1 MSAEVVQLSLPLGDG
16 LRNFVTGL
24 GTRKDHTFGNRYFYV
39 PMSMEQLDAA
49 YAGDWLARKI
59 IDIPPQDSTREWRTW
74 QTDRAEQIYRIEKQF
89 RVRSK
94 VRKAQTLAR
103 LYGGAVIMI
112 GDGASNSMLPL
123 DMERFA
129 RGGLKYLHVFSRY
142 EVVAEEEDLNPQSPT
157 YGKPLFYRL
166 RTRNQSERIH
176 RSRFVF
182 FMGSDAPRSI
192 ETVNEGWGQSV
203 LDSVLQAVMNMT
215 STAQNTA
222 SLVEEAKV
230 DVIKI
235 PNLMTYVSQPKTTAL
250 LIERFTLANTL
261 KSNHNALLL
270 GGDEDFQRKQ
280 VTFAGLP
287 EVMREQMQLAS
298 AAADIPMTRLMSQSP
313 AGMNATGESDIRNYY
328 DKIRA
333 FQTTDLEEDLS
344 LLDDVLVRHVF
355 GNRRDEDTYEW
366 NELWQMSED
375 ERSQIALRNAQAL
388 QIYNNSNLFAPE
400 ELRPATADMIIDSGF
415 LPTLDQHLLDEN
427 DFNELIAQQEQARVE
442 AQTNAAA
449 NAGGGAPPGGA
460 GGGPPNL
467 RVVGGRGAT
476 DTLHALKD
484 AEPRSLYI
492 RRDVKNAAEIARW
505 AKAQG
510 FSTGALKASELHV
523 TVIFSRTPV
532 DWFDMGMSYSNEVR
546 IKGGP
551 RQLERLGEGK
561 DAVVLLI
568 PNTYE
573 LQYRHEELK
582 EKGCSWDWPEYQP
595 HITIA
600 YDAEQTIDLDEVE
613 PYQGEIVLGPEVFEE
628 IDENWKARVT
638 NKDGVE
644 MTRRQRGHPFD
655 AGFGAFEESEHPRG
669 PGGKFAEKPD
679 TSQTL
684 TTPSKHIPWWL
695 NKEVEAD
702 AWAKA
707 LGQRLEREYD
717 AQREKL
723 VQLSHSLIG
732 TAMPKEINKLDAK
745 QEKFVKQ
752 RYFDFYLV
760 ERMDELKEAQASGTV
775 VPPPS
780 AKAAAPSASA
790 SAGAAAQAVQKVVA
804 QFNENPLTPTVQ
816 YGNAVGVKWGNK
828 GKDKIPPAEAMTLIK
843 VTAGGE
849 KGFTVEINSNKLDA
863 QTKVKLKETVEADL
877 QKQIQAAGGTSVA
890 AAPAAPSGPPSG
902 TAKPRRMSPAQ
913 LQTAAEAQLE
923 EEWKTVSPEEKINI
937 FLGGYPGQKLKEQ
950 DTTPIAAP
958 AKWDPLETHN
968 DPEGENKPSEEDYRN
983 TQKIVKAMFLHRVA
997 QVMLERGVPGP
1008 DGQAHTPESAMQA
1021 AAHLDRQIWAQ
1032 WKSSSTSREGMLLQ
1046 QAVVEE
1052 LGSRENKY
1060 AKPKAWL
1067 NETEHQ
1073 AYLAHVRAKWEVSQ
1087 FALESAGVQSANV
1100 YRALILKV
1108 PETAKQLQLNEKGE
1122 QVPTGQTGQFI
1133 KLPETHISRN
1143 GAASTSTNAKVPNSW
1158 QGTDTLV
1165 SKDNPRV
1172 VIRAVVP
1179 RSAMLST
1186 PAFGINLQ
1194 SEKEVVVAGTG
1205 WMGWD
1210 AWLHTAP
1217 TLEDVP
1223 MSDTIKRAKATDAEP
1238 TPEELREFKR
1248 RRDRTVV
1255 IAFPEIDGTG
1265 GHWLSGT
1272 QRSIASDAGFSGIAP
1287 QFEESEH
1294 PRDPSGKFAHKGGT
1308 GGKDLFA
1315 QKWENKKTGEKL
1327 VAYQPAATPVEL
1339 AARITKVLKK
1349 GVSAHPPYRW
1359 RINKMIE
1366 QIHEFH
1372 EHQSSFQEQ
1381 TSNIDKLVA
1390 TLPLLKAKI
1399 AESFAEQANALH
1411 AKGEGAKAVKLALKA
1426 KELGYGGSVEPI
1438 TAPVAAAKIE
1448 PVAPA
1453 KAAEAVAMAAGKKY
1467 YEEYVKKSDD
1477 PATAIP
1483 WEEMAP
1489 ESQLWFLAKSAET
1502 AGASSGKPNIKPIL
1516 TSKSVLVESA
1526 DNWAKI
1532 GPQKGSNPGGL
1543 YQDPNGGKWYIKKP
1557 ATAEHIAQDLLANK
1571 LYDAAGLDVPFEKPV
1586 MLGGS
1591 LAIASSI
1598 VENAKPLNEVGAT
1611 VAEQTQKDLR
1621 RGFAVDAW
1629 LANWDVVGLTKDNV
1643 LVMNESWLPVRV
1655 DTGGTLEFR
1664 AQGGKKEFGAEVK
1677 EWDTLRDPKL
1687 NPNSAEVFKNLTK
1700 EEMIAYI
1707 KPVVGVTD
1715 TAIVNAVKESGASTH
1730 LADVLIARKNWL
1742 INKATELLGTPK
1754 PTEASLTQAA
1764 SVAKPGTAPLDP
1776 ANLTPDQIKAKKAT
1790 PYPMPTL
1797 GGDPQGQAVASDL
1810 VTKFNEKYS
1819 GKEPQTVEELN
1830 AKIDAHKALKQQLD
1844 ALKLTAQA
1852 KAQHSAA
1859 EQAKQA
1865 IASQAAS
1872 LNLSQEDQAHL
1883 EVLSGIVGKDVS
1895 YYIGEGQKQAA
1906 AKVGLSVAEVA
1917 LISAYTG
1924 SHYGPVN
1931 AQLRNGAITKQNYA
1945 YAKRLDKA
1953 LRKLP
1958 ASKGTTYRKA
1968 NLPADVAAKYQPGMI
1983 IAERAFTSS
1992 SKQSHVWQ
2000 GEYRYEIEGKSGR
2013 DVQKIS
2019 THKSEAEVLFPMN
2032 THFEVEWVAGKTIK
2046 MREIDEEDL

>member
-24 GTRKDHTFGNRYFYV
+24 GTRKDHTFGNQYFYV

-74 QTDRAEQIYRIEKQF
+74 QTDRAEQIYKIEKQF

-112 GDGASNSMLPL
+112 GDGASDAAIPL

-142 EVVAEEEDLNPQSPT
+142 ELVSEEEDLDPKSPT

-203 LDSVLQAVMNMT
+203 LDSVLQAVTNMS

-222 SLVEEAKV
+222 SLVAEAKV

-287 EVMREQMQLAS
+287 DVMREQMQLAS

-313 AGMNATGESDIRNYY
+313 AGMNATGDSDIRNYY

-333 FQTTDLEEDLS
+333 FQTTDLEEDLI

-355 GNRRDEDTYEW
+355 GDRQDDDTYEW

-388 QIYNNSNLFAPE
+388 QIYNTSNLFAPE

-415 LPTLDQHLLDEN
+415 LPTLDQHLL
-427 DFNELIAQQEQARVE
+427 QQEDFDALLEEQQAE
-442 AQTNAAA
+442 QEAAA
-449 NAGGGAPPGGA
+449 QAAAAAQAQAAGGNTGGTAGGGR
-460 GGGPPNL
+460 PNL

-484 AEPRSLYI
+484 AEPRTLYI
-492 RRDVKNAAEIARW
+492 RRDVKNAGEIARW

-510 FSTGALKASELHV
+510 FSKGALKASELHV

-532 DWFDMGMSYSNEVR
+532 DWFDMGSSFSDEVK

-573 LQYRHEELK
+573 LKYRHEELK

-600 YDAEQTIDLDEVE
+600 YDAEQTIDLNEVE

-628 IDENWKARVT
+628 VDENWKARVT
-638 NKDGVE
+638 NKDSVE
-644 MTRRQRGHPFD
+644 KDSAEARRQRARPFD
-655 AGFGAFEESEHPRG
+655 TGFG
-669 PGGKFAEKPD
+669 
-679 TSQTL
+679 
-684 TTPSKHIPWWL
+684 
-695 NKEVEAD
+695 
-702 AWAKA
+702 
-707 LGQRLEREYD
+707 
-717 AQREKL
+717 
-723 VQLSHSLIG
+723 
-732 TAMPKEINKLDAK
+732 
-745 QEKFVKQ
+745 
-752 RYFDFYLV
+752 
-760 ERMDELKEAQASGTV
+760 
-775 VPPPS
+775 
-780 AKAAAPSASA
+780 
-790 SAGAAAQAVQKVVA
+790 
-804 QFNENPLTPTVQ
+804 
-816 YGNAVGVKWGNK
+816 
-828 GKDKIPPAEAMTLIK
+828 
-843 VTAGGE
+843 
-849 KGFTVEINSNKLDA
+849 
-863 QTKVKLKETVEADL
+863 
-877 QKQIQAAGGTSVA
+877 
-890 AAPAAPSGPPSG
+890 
-902 TAKPRRMSPAQ
+902 
-913 LQTAAEAQLE
+913 
-923 EEWKTVSPEEKINI
+923 
-937 FLGGYPGQKLKEQ
+937 
-950 DTTPIAAP
+950 
-958 AKWDPLETHN
+958 
-968 DPEGENKPSEEDYRN
+968 
-983 TQKIVKAMFLHRVA
+983 
-997 QVMLERGVPGP
+997 ERG
-1008 DGQAHTPESAMQA
+1008 Q
-1021 AAHLDRQIWAQ
+1021 
-1032 WKSSSTSREGMLLQ
+1032 
-1046 QAVVEE
+1046 
-1052 LGSRENKY
+1052 
-1060 AKPKAWL
+1060 
-1067 NETEHQ
+1067 
-1073 AYLAHVRAKWEVSQ
+1073 
-1087 FALESAGVQSANV
+1087 
-1100 YRALILKV
+1100 
-1108 PETAKQLQLNEKGE
+1108 
-1122 QVPTGQTGQFI
+1122 
-1133 KLPETHISRN
+1133 
-1143 GAASTSTNAKVPNSW
+1143 
-1158 QGTDTLV
+1158 
-1165 SKDNPRV
+1165 
-1172 VIRAVVP
+1172 
-1179 RSAMLST
+1179 
-1186 PAFGINLQ
+1186 
-1194 SEKEVVVAGTG
+1194 
-1205 WMGWD
+1205 
-1210 AWLHTAP
+1210 
-1217 TLEDVP
+1217 
-1223 MSDTIKRAKATDAEP
+1223 
-1238 TPEELREFKR
+1238 
-1248 RRDRTVV
+1248 
-1255 IAFPEIDGTG
+1255 
-1265 GHWLSGT
+1265 
-1272 QRSIASDAGFSGIAP
+1272 SDAGFSGIAP
-1287 QFEESEH
+1287 QFEEHEH
-1294 PRDPSGKFAHKGGT
+1294 PRDPSGKFAHKGGQS
-1308 GGKDLFA
+1308 FA

-1366 QIHEFH
+1366 QVHEFH

-1399 AESFAEQANALH
+1399 AESFAEQAKALH
-1411 AKGEGAKAVKLALKA
+1411 AKGEGEKAVKLALKA
-1426 KELGYGGSVEPI
+1426 MELGYSVPLEPI
-1438 TAPVAAAKIE
+1438 TAPASVESLA
-1448 PVAPA
+1448 APA
-1453 KAAEAVAMAAGKKY
+1453 KAAEAAAMAAGKKY
-1467 YEEYVKKSDD
+1467 YEEWTEENPDANNPSWEKLD
-1477 PATAIP
+1477 PASKAF
-1483 WEEMAP
+1483 WANSAKA
-1489 ESQLWFLAKSAET
+1489 ESGEPKATEA
-1502 AGASSGKPNIKPIL
+1502 ASGSTI
-1516 TSKSVLVESA
+1516 ESA
-1526 DNWAKI
+1526 DHWVKI

-1543 YQDPNGGKWYIKKP
+1543 YQDEKGAKWYVKKP

-1571 LYDAAGLDVPFEKPV
+1571 LYDAAGVDVPYEKSV

-1591 LAIASSI
+1591 LSIASSI
-1598 VENAKPLNEVGAT
+1598 VENAKPLNEVGSV

-1643 LVMNESWLPVRV
+1643 LVMNESWLPIRV

-1664 AQGGKKEFGAEVK
+1664 AQGDKKEFGAEVK

-1687 NPNSAEVFKNLTK
+1687 NPNSAEVFKDLTK
-1700 EEMIAYI
+1700 QEMMAYI
-1707 KPVVGVTD
+1707 KPVAGITD
-1715 TAIVNAVKESGASTH
+1715 TAIVNAVKESGASSH

-1742 INKATELLGTPK
+1742 INKAIELQATAEATK
-1754 PTEASLTQAA
+1754 ASLTQAA
-1764 SVAKPGTAPLDP
+1764 PVAKPGTAPLDP
-1776 ANLTPDQIKAKKAT
+1776 VNLTPDQIKAKKTT
-1790 PYPMPTL
+1790 PYPTPTL
-1797 GGDPQGQAVASDL
+1797 GGDPQGQAVASGL

-1865 IASQAAS
+1865 IASQVAS

-1883 EVLSGIVGKDVS
+1883 EVLSGIVGGDNVS
-1895 YYIGEGQKQAA
+1895 YYIGTEQKQAA
-1906 AKVGLSVAEVA
+1906 TKVGLSVAEVA

-1931 AQLRNGAITKQNYA
+1931 AQLRSGAITKQNYA
-1945 YAKRLDKA
+1945 YANRLDKA

-1968 NLPADVAAKYQPGMI
+1968 NLPADVAAKYKPGMI

-1992 SKQSHVWQ
+1992 SKQSHIWH

-2013 DVQKIS
+2013 DVQNIS

-2032 THFEVEWVAGKTIK
+2032 THFEVISVSGKTIK
-2046 MREIDEEDL
+2046 MKEIDEEDL